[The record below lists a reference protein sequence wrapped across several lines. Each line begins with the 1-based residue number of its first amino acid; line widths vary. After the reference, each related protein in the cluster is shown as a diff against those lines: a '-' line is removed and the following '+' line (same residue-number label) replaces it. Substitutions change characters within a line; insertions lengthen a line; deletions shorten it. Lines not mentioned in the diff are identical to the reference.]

1 MESKQNTTADPI
13 EIEKSI
19 LNNIG
24 LQVMNLNTHV
34 KLLGIKSEDGKAIV
48 NAVTSYM
55 VKLQEYIFSNVE
67 KMQK

>member
-1 MESKQNTTADPI
+1 MESESAIVADPI

-24 LQVMNLNTHV
+24 LQVMNLNTHL
-34 KLLGIKSEDGKAIV
+34 KLVEIKSQDGKAIV
-48 NAVTSYM
+48 NAASNYM
-55 VKLQEYIFSNVE
+55 VKLQEYIFNNVE